1 MLKEKLDSVTEHMA
15 GVHQFPEN
23 TEHMQCA
30 HAPVDDTR
38 RALLNPDSMVSYF
51 YCQVL
56 GLTYPKLKKS

>member
-30 HAPVDDTR
+30 HAPVDDSR

-51 YCQVL
+51 YCQAQV
-56 GLTYPKLKKS
+56 